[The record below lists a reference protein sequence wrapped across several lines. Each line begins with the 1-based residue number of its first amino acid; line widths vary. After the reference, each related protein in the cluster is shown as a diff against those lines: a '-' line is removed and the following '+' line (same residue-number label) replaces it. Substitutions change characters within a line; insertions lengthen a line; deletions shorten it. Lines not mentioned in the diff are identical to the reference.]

1 MPARLLLLWAVAAI
15 WLPSGASMAAP
26 VVATAQR
33 VDAAQRDI
41 LAQSL
46 RQAVARLGR
55 KGGFSADPRLRIG
68 MPPALTEAE
77 KLLRRLGAKQETEAF
92 ILAMNETAEVLAA
105 RAEPMLLSA
114 IREADPDPRPTQP
127 DLTGAPLASGLRQ
140 SHAAVLLSQLVPV
153 ARGLIQGEPI
163 ERVYRRVVKQST
175 RFGYLRGTA
184 PPLEQYL
191 AQQTLDG
198 LFATMAEAEKSLYP
212 QRASLGV
219 AQKAL

>member
-1 MPARLLLLWAVAAI
+1 
-15 WLPSGASMAAP
+15 
-26 VVATAQR
+26 
-33 VDAAQRDI
+33 
-41 LAQSL
+41 
-46 RQAVARLGR
+46 
-55 KGGFSADPRLRIG
+55 
-68 MPPALTEAE
+68 
-77 KLLRRLGAKQETEAF
+77 
-92 ILAMNETAEVLAA
+92 
-105 RAEPMLLSA
+105 
-114 IREADPDPRPTQP
+114 
-127 DLTGAPLASGLRQ
+127 
-140 SHAAVLLSQLVPV
+140 LLSQLVPV